1 MTESNS
7 ISPLDIAGYFIKL
20 SGEEGLTNLK
30 LNKLIYMAHGFYWG
44 NFEKPL
50 ITDGELAEAWK
61 HGPVYRSV
69 YNVFGAFKSDPIPA
83 IYAAVSTKLDFFD
96 EYEEVS
102 TFLIQFWDIFKGA
115 PPWYLVEM
123 LHEKD
128 SPWYI
133 VWYRQGGK
141 RTLGSPI
148 PDSLTKAYYLDKVN
162 KLKSAN
168 VFSNSIASTDQTTG
182 IPAKKSPKR

>member
-1 MTESNS
+1 MSEINS

-69 YNVFGAFKSDPIPA
+69 YNVFGGFKADIIPA
-83 IYAAVSTKLDFFD
+83 MYAYVSTKLDSFD
-96 EYEEVS
+96 KEVS
-102 TFLIQFWDIFKGA
+102 TFLAQFWNIFKEA
-115 PPWYLVEM
+115 PPWYLVDM
-123 LHEKD
+123 LHEKN

-133 VWYRQGGK
+133 VWHLQGGK
-141 RTLGSPI
+141 RTSGSPI
-148 PDSLTKAYYLDKVN
+148 SDHLTKAYYIDQVN
-162 KLKSAN
+162 KLKSLDVFGASLAN
-168 VFSNSIASTDQTTG
+168 KNQGRKSSSRAS
-182 IPAKKSPKR
+182 